1 MKYALAGGLAGCWW
15 NVVYLTPPTVMKSL
29 KWKKFSANEL
39 WPFFKKIMYPYPVVK
54 PVREVYDFISYAWPT
69 TILKFM
75 ELSNKTKDQ
84 TMLHFL
90 AAIHYMVRSLFLYK
104 VFIVNVLR
112 YRLII
117 MKNLQSY
124 QFLYTGTFTWPSG
137 SMDTTHVILDEV
149 MMSFKS
155 ICDCL
160 HIGKQIPYPMP
171 FAMKLES

>member
-1 MKYALAGGLAGCWW
+1 
-15 NVVYLTPPTVMKSL
+15 
-29 KWKKFSANEL
+29 
-39 WPFFKKIMYPYPVVK
+39 MYPYPVVK

-75 ELSNKTKDQ
+75 ELLNKTKDQ

-124 QFLYTGTFTWPSG
+124 QFLYTGTFT
-137 SMDTTHVILDEV
+137 
-149 MMSFKS
+149 
-155 ICDCL
+155 
-160 HIGKQIPYPMP
+160 
-171 FAMKLES
+171 